1 MKSFAQLFEER
12 RGVVDN
18 GAYVRTQVPELLE
31 GTNLALREG
40 MPSAPPSD
48 GALIGIAFY
57 SLPDLI
63 VLDGIAERSRHLS
76 NSRNTRIEIFDIL
89 TCKSMQDVEALFS
102 GLTPIRHPII
112 GVWAKGELIQKGS
125 GVQEAQRIAQTLFT

>member
-1 MKSFAQLFEER
+1 MKAFAQLFEER

-18 GAYVRTQVPELLE
+18 GAYVRIKAPEVLG
-31 GTNLALREG
+31 GTNLVLREG

-48 GALIGIAFY
+48 GALLGIAFY

-63 VLDGIAERSRHLS
+63 VLDDIVERSRHLS
-76 NSRNTRIEIFDIL
+76 NARNTRVEIFDIL

-102 GLTPIRHPII
+102 GLTPYGTPII
-112 GVWAKGELIQKGS
+112 GVWAKGELIQKGC
-125 GVQEAQRIAQTLFT
+125 GVREAQRIAQTLFT

>member
-1 MKSFAQLFEER
+1 MKAFAELFEER

-18 GAYVRTQVPELLE
+18 GAYLRTKAPEVL
-31 GTNLALREG
+31 GRTNLVLREG

-48 GALIGIAFY
+48 GALLGIAFY

-63 VLDGIAERSRHLS
+63 VLDDIAERSRRLS
-76 NSRNTRIEIFDIL
+76 NSRNTRVEIFDIL

-102 GLTPIRHPII
+102 GLTPYGTPII
-112 GVWAKGELIQKGS
+112 GVWDKGELIQKGC
-125 GVQEAQRIAQTLFT
+125 GVREAQRIAQTLFT